1 MATAEQLT
9 KEVISARTQKAAD
22 RWVGERVA
30 EIVRYAKEYIDG
42 HTKAKG
48 LTYHYPI
55 PAKFYDQVD
64 AVYSELKAHFPDSY
78 VTVTLD
84 IPPTWKCWRGPDLVV
99 KISW

>member
-9 KEVISARTQKAAD
+9 KEVIHALPQRAAEK
-22 RWVGERVA
+22 WVDQRVT
-30 EIVRYAKEYIDG
+30 EIVRYAKEYIDSD
-42 HTKAKG
+42 TKSKT

-64 AVYSELKAHFPDSY
+64 AVYTELKCHFPDSY

-84 IPPTWKCWRGPDLVV
+84 MPPAWKCWRGPDLAV